1 MHTCVSVCVCVSE
14 YIRVVPS
21 RFSLTGHLLLL
32 LHFIPFSLFS
42 GCFRF
47 HYLSINL
54 WQMVSNNLLHYALH
68 TTLSFHLFFA
78 RIRMQMDWINESSLY
93 FRMCDLCECA
103 RLFCFIPALLLF
115 LLQCF
120 CIHLLLCIFRVYSIF
135 TRSLISI
142 VYLMCVHL
150 EIRKTKFICFV
161 HLIFTNNHAIS
172 FETDDIFYNYFAVSC
187 RWANFLLLSDRISQD
202 SISKRASRFL
212 FSSHFKRKIK

>member
-68 TTLSFHLFFA
+68 ATLSFHLFFA
-78 RIRMQMDWINESSLY
+78 RIRMQMDWINESWLY

-120 CIHLLLCIFRVYSIF
+120 CIHLLLCFFRVYSIF

-142 VYLMCVHL
+142 VYTWCVC
-150 EIRKTKFICFV
+150 I
-161 HLIFTNNHAIS
+161 
-172 FETDDIFYNYFAVSC
+172 
-187 RWANFLLLSDRISQD
+187 
-202 SISKRASRFL
+202 
-212 FSSHFKRKIK
+212 